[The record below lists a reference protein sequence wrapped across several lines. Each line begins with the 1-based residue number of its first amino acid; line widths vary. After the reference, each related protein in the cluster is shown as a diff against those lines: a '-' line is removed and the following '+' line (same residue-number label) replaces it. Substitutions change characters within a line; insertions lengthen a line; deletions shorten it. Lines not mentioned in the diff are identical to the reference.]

1 MTGRRSDAPLRV
13 HITGVSDVHNF
24 GDALFP
30 LIAAHRLA
38 PHGIS
43 VTPASPTGAALS
55 WPDALPSVPIE
66 SVLLG
71 SEPTDGLLI
80 GGGHIVMCGFRDGL
94 FEGPSGA
101 DYATA
106 LPSLWLGA
114 SLAAALRKV
123 PVAWNAPGVFS
134 PLIGADLKA
143 VANAAIRT
151 AGYLSVRDAES
162 RAHLGDHHERD
173 IQVVPDTV
181 FGVEAMW
188 PRAQLEPVF
197 RAMLQR
203 KSVERPSTLLAV
215 HFRGMAL
222 QQAALAEIAARLDD
236 MAGAHGVVP
245 LLVAVGPGVRDDET
259 AREIALRMT
268 RPHILLDDP
277 RSLKE
282 IVAALALSDLYV
294 GQSLHGYVVAVA
306 YGVPGILIGKP
317 PARRFR
323 GVLKQIGRPQ
333 DLFRTLPEALEAA
346 ACRLRAGAI
355 QVAAPTTAGALD
367 RHWASVLATFRE
379 SGEPATSERLA
390 LPRRLPLTG
399 LAAERGAMVPPA
411 VRRPGHRVRRPKQR
425 RARCDIR
432 R

>member
-1 MTGRRSDAPLRV
+1 MTPPDAPLRV

-38 PHGIS
+38 PFGIS
-43 VTPASPTGAALS
+43 VIPASPTGAPLT
-55 WPDALPSVPIE
+55 WPDALASVPIE

-71 SEPTDGLLI
+71 REPTDGLLI
-80 GGGHIVMCGFRDGL
+80 GGGHIVMCGFKDGL

-106 LPSLWLGA
+106 LPALWLGA

-123 PVAWNAPGVFS
+123 PIAWNAPGVFA
-134 PLIGADLKA
+134 PLIGGDLKA
-143 VANAAIRT
+143 AANAAIRM
-151 AGYLSVRDAES
+151 AGYLSVRDGES
-162 RAHLGDHHERD
+162 LAHLGGQHGRE

-188 PRAQLEPVF
+188 PRSELEPVYG
-197 RAMLQR
+197 AMLQR
-203 KSVERPSTLLAV
+203 KRVERPSTVLAV
-215 HFRGMAL
+215 HFRGVAL
-222 QQAALAEIAARLDD
+222 QHAALAEIAARLDD
-236 MAGAHGVVP
+236 LAATHHVVP
-245 LLVAVGPGVRDDET
+245 LLVAIGPGVRDDET
-259 AREIALRMT
+259 AREIALQMT

-282 IVAALALSDLYV
+282 IVAALALSDFYV
-294 GQSLHGYVVAVA
+294 GQSLHGYVVAAV
-306 YGVPGILIGKP
+306 YGVPGALIGKP

-333 DLFRTLPEALEAA
+333 DLFRTLPEALDSAVG
-346 ACRLRAGAI
+346 RLRGRAA
-355 QVAAPTTAGALD
+355 QEAAPTTAAALD

-379 SGEPATSERLA
+379 TGDSLASERLA
-390 LPRRLPLTG
+390 FLNAYVTLGLRRSGVPWFLQPF
-399 LAAERGAMVPPA
+399 AAQDIAFGVS
-411 VRRPGHRVRRPKQR
+411 RRSESCSKSADG
-425 RARCDIR
+425 
-432 R
+432 